1 VGQSPPQHT
10 GRNGST
16 ISMYG
21 RRASGRK
28 NYATCTQSRTAGF
41 GDLTRTVAL
50 EQSPCLPACGAGT
63 GTSQCVGNPQAE
75 DSNTGSVESG
85 SGRVGGRATF
95 RKTREVAHPRL
106 CCAGVSGAPRAF
118 STDVQPTSHS
128 REKAGKY
135 GRSLVRF
142 RLKMIFKHWISSVP

>member
-1 VGQSPPQHT
+1 MGQSPPQHT

-50 EQSPCLPACGAGT
+50 EQFRAYLRGEPGPVRVNAWEILKLKIQTPAA
-63 GTSQCVGNPQAE
+63 
-75 DSNTGSVESG
+75 
-85 SGRVGGRATF
+85 
-95 RKTREVAHPRL
+95 
-106 CCAGVSGAPRAF
+106 
-118 STDVQPTSHS
+118 
-128 REKAGKY
+128 
-135 GRSLVRF
+135 
-142 RLKMIFKHWISSVP
+142 